1 MKSQYFII
9 QITFLFLVFQ
19 LNILSQTE
27 ITPDELSKHVHYL
40 ASDSLKG
47 RLPGTPEFELAAH
60 YVANEF
66 KLYGLTLLGD
76 NGFQKF
82 NLNPNV
88 KAGVNEFKLGK
99 NTLKF
104 NGDFTVLSYSENAKI
119 KSEIIFV
126 GYGLDIQKDSLKW
139 NDYSDVNVKGKW
151 VLIMR
156 GYPEME
162 KSNSRFFDYGNDYD
176 KVEIAK
182 GKGAIGVIL
191 VSPPAMDNDD
201 NLIPLRNER
210 NSQRSGLPVVQI
222 KRKFADLIMAK
233 SGKTVEAIEKEIDS
247 SLKPITF
254 DTKVKADI
262 KTEVIY
268 IPVQTENVVAYL
280 EGSDP
285 ALKSEYIV
293 LGAHLDH
300 LGFGGPG
307 SGSRKPDT
315 TAIHNGA
322 DDNASG
328 VATLLEIAQFLASK
342 KDSLKRSILF
352 IAFSGEELGLIGS
365 QYYVNNPLL
374 DLKKDMAM
382 LNFDMVGR
390 LNKNTR
396 ALTLSGTG
404 TAKEWDSILN
414 EYQKKSD
421 MKFEYSKDGFG
432 SSDHSSFYS
441 RKIPVIHFFTGT
453 HEDYHT
459 PSDDADLIDYKG
471 QEEVSKLA
479 SQLAFQLASQINDL
493 TFQESGSNNK
503 ESSRVN
509 LKVTLGIMPGFGN
522 EDIAGLKVEGVT
534 KDKPAF
540 KAGLHVGDIILALN
554 GEKISNIYD
563 YMDKLKKYKPGDVI
577 TATVKRGDKEMVF
590 TINF

>member
-1 MKSQYFII
+1 MKSIYFIT
-9 QITFLFLVFQ
+9 QITFLFLLFHQ
-19 LNILSQTE
+19 NISSQTE
-27 ITPDELSKHVHYL
+27 ITSDELSKHVHYL

-47 RLPGTPEFELAAH
+47 RLPGTQGFELAAH

-66 KLYGLTLLGD
+66 KRYGLTLLGD

-82 NLNPNV
+82 NLKPIV
-88 KAGVNEFKLGK
+88 KAGVNEFKSGI
-99 NTLKF
+99 NDFKF
-104 NGDFTVLSYSENAKI
+104 NKDFTVLSYSENAKI
-119 KSEIIFV
+119 KSGVVFV
-126 GYGLDIQKDSLKW
+126 GYGLYIQKDSLKW
-139 NDYSDVNVKGKW
+139 NDYSNANVKGKW

-156 GYPEME
+156 GHPEIE
-162 KSNSRFFDYGNDYD
+162 KSNSKFFDYGNDLD
-176 KVEIAK
+176 KVGIAK
-182 GKGAIGVIL
+182 AKGAIGVIL
-191 VSPPAMDNDD
+191 VSPPAMDKEDK
-201 NLIPLRNER
+201 LIPLNNER
-210 NSQRSGLPVVQI
+210 NSQRSGLPVIQV
-222 KRKFADLIMAK
+222 KRELTNLILANA
-233 SGKTVEAIEKEIDS
+233 GKTIDALEKDIDS
-247 SLKPITF
+247 TLKPITF
-254 DTKVKADI
+254 DTKYKVEI

-280 EGSDP
+280 KGSDP
-285 ALKSEYIV
+285 ALKSEYVV

-300 LGFGGPG
+300 LGFGGSG

-322 DDNASG
+322 DDNTSG
-328 VATLLEIAQFLASK
+328 VATLLEIAQYLASK
-342 KDSLKRSILF
+342 KDSIKRSILF
-352 IAFSGEELGLIGS
+352 IAFSAEELGLIGS

-374 DLKKDMAM
+374 DLKNDIAM

-421 MKFEYSKDGFG
+421 LKFEYSKDGYG

-471 QEEVSKLA
+471 QEKVSKLA
-479 SQLAFQLASQINDL
+479 SQLAFQLASQKKGL

-522 EDIAGLKVEGVT
+522 DDIVGLKVEGVT
-534 KDKPAF
+534 KDKPAY
-540 KAGLHVGDIILALN
+540 KAGLQVGDIITALN
-554 GEKISNIYD
+554 DEKISNIYD
-563 YMDKLKKYKPGDVI
+563 YMDRLKKYKIGDQI
-577 TATVKRGDKEMVF
+577 TITVKRGDKEMIFIV
-590 TINF
+590 NF